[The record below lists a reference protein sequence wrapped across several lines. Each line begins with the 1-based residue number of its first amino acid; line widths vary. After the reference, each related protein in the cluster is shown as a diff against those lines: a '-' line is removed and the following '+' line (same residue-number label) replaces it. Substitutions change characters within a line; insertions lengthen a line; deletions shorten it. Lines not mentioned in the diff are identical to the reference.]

1 MKRAR
6 KTKKRRKPAAK
17 RTTLKKS
24 QQRLG
29 KKVNCEYCGEEIS
42 LRVRKNAV
50 GPFFHTLCEQAWQ
63 SEQTGGPVL
72 AASKNYY
79 DIENDPEWRDLSITT
94 TESAEDAVHN
104 LLIENRNK
112 RHGDKISSPNHYAI
126 SYNHNGNP
134 IYSTTDKKKLSE
146 EVKQQDISV
155 LFLRKKLE
163 S

>member
-6 KTKKRRKPAAK
+6 KTKK

-29 KKVNCEYCGEEIS
+29 KQVECEYCSEKIS

-50 GPFFHTLCEQAWQ
+50 GPFFHALCEQAWQ
-63 SEQTGGPVL
+63 LEKSGGPVL

-79 DIENDPEWRDLSITT
+79 DLENDTEWRDLSITT

-104 LLIENRNK
+104 LLIEKRNK
-112 RHGDKISSPNHYAI
+112 RHGDKISSPNHYAF

-134 IYSTTDKKKLSE
+134 IYSTTDNKKLSE